1 MKSSVKTAIVLGL
14 VILVGVLAA
23 GPYVTM
29 NQIEK
34 AINTKDPVK
43 LANYVDFS
51 ALRSNLKEQMTA
63 SMMEEMVAEDDP
75 FAMFGMAL
83 FTALIDGIVDVVL
96 TPNGLMAL
104 LSGAD
109 LESIEH
115 VDYSDNKADL
125 FKDSRWTVDGLST
138 VSLRVKVEADELR
151 FVLQR
156 HGLKWRL
163 SNIILPM

>member
-1 MKSSVKTAIVLGL
+1 MTIDDKTALC
-14 VILVGVLAA
+14 
-23 GPYVTM
+23 
-29 NQIEK
+29 K
-34 AINTKDPVK
+34 
-43 LANYVDFS
+43 
-51 ALRSNLKEQMTA
+51 
-63 SMMEEMVAEDDP
+63 
-75 FAMFGMAL
+75 
-83 FTALIDGIVDVVL
+83 GI
-96 TPNGLMAL
+96 MAL

-115 VDYSDNKADL
+115 VDCSDNKADL